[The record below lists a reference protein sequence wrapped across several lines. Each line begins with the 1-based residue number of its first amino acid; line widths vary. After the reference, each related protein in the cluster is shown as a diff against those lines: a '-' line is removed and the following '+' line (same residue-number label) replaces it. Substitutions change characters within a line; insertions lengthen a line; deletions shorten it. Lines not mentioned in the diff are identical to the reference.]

1 MTQEQT
7 CSGKENAAEPI
18 FSAAFD
24 FLEGII
30 RLPEAS
36 LPELPDVPSGYR

>member
-7 CSGKENAAEPI
+7 CSGKEHAAEFI

>member
-7 CSGKENAAEPI
+7 CSGKENAAEFI

-24 FLEGII
+24 FWEGII
-30 RLPEAS
+30 RLLEAS